1 MSDLFANPLEEM
13 IEFQDLKTDLQ
24 RGQGPLLVTGC
35 LDSQKV
41 HLLSELSDLTP
52 WKLIVTYD
60 DSRAR
65 EICEDY
71 RCFDTDISLYPA
83 RDLLFYTSDIHGNL
97 LTKQRIQVMRR
108 VLESSGGV
116 VVTTIDGLME
126 HLLPLAWMKERS
138 LTIGAEDVVEVG
150 KLTHALAEMG
160 YEKVAQVEGSGQFSV
175 RGGIIDIFPLTEEV
189 PYRIELWGDEVD
201 SIRTFDPE
209 SQRSIEQVDE
219 AVIYPATEMALT
231 PEQIQDGT
239 EAIEKDRRKYVKK
252 LRDAMKTEEAYRMDS
267 AVSEVLEGLREGFR
281 VHGLGSYIRY
291 FCKETV
297 SFLNYFPVDELT
309 IFLDEP
315 LRLKEK
321 AETTETE
328 FRESMSHRLEGGY
341 LLPGQTSF
349 LYSAKETLAMAM
361 RPRTLLLL
369 GLDQKLSGMT
379 VKKKYSLSVK
389 NVNSYQNGFELLIS
403 DLARWKKEK
412 YRVVLLAGSRTRASR
427 LAGDLREYDLSAF
440 CPDEGE
446 NTVKPGEIL
455 VTYGKLHR
463 GFEYPLIKFVVITEG
478 DMFGGGRGR
487 KKKKKT
493 SYQGKKIQSFSELSI
508 GDYVVHESHGLGIY
522 RGIEKIEQDKVVKD
536 YIKIEYR
543 DGGNLYLPATR
554 LEGIQKYAGS
564 DARTPKLN
572 KLGGMEWNKTKS
584 KVRGAVRDIAKD
596 LVELYA
602 ARQRSE
608 GYQYGPDTV
617 WQREFEEMFPFEET
631 EDQLEA
637 IEATK
642 KDMESRRIMDRLI
655 CGDVGYGKTEIAL
668 RAAFKAI
675 QEGKQVVYLVP
686 TTILAQQHYNTFVQR
701 MKDFPVRVDMLSRF
715 RTAGEQ
721 KKTLEDLKKGQV
733 DVVIGTH
740 RVLSKDV
747 VFKNLGLLII
757 DEEQRFGVA
766 QKEKIKKW
774 HLGIDVLSLSA
785 TPIPRTLHMAL
796 VNGRDMSVIE
806 SPPEDRLPV
815 ETYVSEYND
824 GMIKEALEREL
835 RRGGRI
841 YYISNRVSA
850 LEPLAAKLR
859 RLVPGISIKIAH
871 GQMNEDALEDAMITF
886 YEGGCDVLLCTTIV
900 ENGLD
905 VPLANTIII
914 DGADNFGLSQLYQM
928 RGRVGRSSRLAYAY
942 FVYQPNKALSE
953 IAEKR
958 LQAIR
963 DFTELG
969 AGFKI
974 AMRDLEIRGAGNL
987 LGPQQHGHI
996 TGIGF
1001 AAYCEMLEKTI
1012 ERLKNGKEAEPEPE
1026 PVLEI
1031 QAEAYIPDSYIPDPR
1046 YKMELYRRFSEL
1058 EYSQREDFLDEII
1071 DRFGNPPPEVEMLWR
1086 LAALK
1091 GLCRVLKIRG
1101 VNVHQGI
1108 IRLTFGE
1115 KAQVNPEAV
1124 LKLLM
1129 QHPKT
1134 MTLKN
1139 GQEQQLTYRMGTSKQ
1154 EPLAWLEQTLPALIL
1169 ED

>member
-1 MSDLFANPLEEM
+1 MSNYICKLNENVERIHVRYHNRYGIALAGDLYTMKNM
-13 IEFQDLKTDLQ
+13 DKT
-24 RGQGPLLVTGC
+24 GKHPAVVVGAPYGGVKEQGPSVYAN
-35 LDSQKV
+35 
-41 HLLSELSDLTP
+41 ELA
-52 WKLIVTYD
+52 
-60 DSRAR
+60 SRG
-65 EICEDY
+65 
-71 RCFDTDISLYPA
+71 F
-83 RDLLFYTSDIHGNL
+83 
-97 LTKQRIQVMRR
+97 V
-108 VLESSGGV
+108 VL
-116 VVTTIDGLME
+116 
-126 HLLPLAWMKERS
+126 
-138 LTIGAEDVVEVG
+138 
-150 KLTHALAEMG
+150 
-160 YEKVAQVEGSGQFSV
+160 
-175 RGGIIDIFPLTEEV
+175 
-189 PYRIELWGDEVD
+189 
-201 SIRTFDPE
+201 TFDPCYMGE
-209 SQRSIEQVDE
+209 SGGEPRHVSSPDLFSENISAGVDYLGLLPYVDRE
-219 AVIYPATEMALT
+219 KIAALGICGSGGFSLSAAAMDTRIKAVITASMYDMSVAARIGQT

-403 DLARWKKEK
+403 DLTRWKKEK

-572 KLGGMEWNKTKS
+572 KLGGTEWNKTKS

-766 QKEKIKKW
+766 HKEKIKK
-774 HLGIDVLSLSA
+774 LKENVDVLTLTA
-785 TPIPRTLHMAL
+785 TPIPRTLHMSL
-796 VNGRDMSVIE
+796 IGIRDMSVLE
-806 SPPEDRLPV
+806 EPPVDRLPIQ
-815 ETYVSEYND
+815 TYVMEYND
-824 GMIKEALEREL
+824 EMVREAIHREL
-835 RRGGRI
+835 ARGGQV
-841 YYISNRVSA
+841 YYVYNRVNNIDEVA
-850 LEPLAAKLR
+850 NHVAA
-859 RLVPGISIKIAH
+859 LVPEANVVFAH
-871 GQMNEDALEDAMITF
+871 GQMHEHELEKIMLDF
-886 YEGGCDVLLCTTIV
+886 VEGNIDVLVSTTII
-900 ENGLD
+900 ETGLD
-905 VPLANTIII
+905 IPNANTIII
-914 DGADNFGLSQLYQM
+914 HDADRLGLSQLYQI
-928 RGRVGRSSRLAYAY
+928 RGRVGRSGRTSYAFLMY
-942 FVYQPNKALSE
+942 RRDKLLRE
-953 IAEKR
+953 EAEKR

-963 DFTELG
+963 EFTELG
-969 AGFKI
+969 SGIKI
-974 AMRDLEIRGAGNL
+974 AMRDLELRGAGNL
-987 LGPQQHGHI
+987 LGAEQHGHMEAV
-996 TGIGF
+996 GYDL
-1001 AAYCEMLEKTI
+1001 YCKLLNEAVLALRGE
-1012 ERLKNGKEAEPEPE
+1012 KEAEDFET
-1026 PVLEI
+1026 VVDCDI
-1031 QAEAYIPDSYIPDPR
+1031 DAYIPPSYIRNEYQKLDV
-1046 YKMELYRRFSEL
+1046 YKRISGIENQEEYLDMQDEL
-1058 EYSQREDFLDEII
+1058 I
-1071 DRFGNPPPEVEMLWR
+1071 DRFGELPRSVENLLKIADLKALAHQAGVVEVDVKKQDITIQMYQKANLDVSGIPALMEKYKGTLTFRTGDVPSFYYRDVRQKHTDCETMLVKAR
-1086 LAALK
+1086 EILSGLAALAK
-1091 GLCRVLKIRG
+1091 
-1101 VNVHQGI
+1101 
-1108 IRLTFGE
+1108 E
-1115 KAQVNPEAV
+1115 
-1124 LKLLM
+1124 
-1129 QHPKT
+1129 
-1134 MTLKN
+1134 
-1139 GQEQQLTYRMGTSKQ
+1139 
-1154 EPLAWLEQTLPALIL
+1154 
-1169 ED
+1169 